1 MDVNGLLTYL
11 DEELEAVQLEST
23 KSLPDY
29 GGLDDPS
36 RLGQTS
42 TYFGL
47 GGFDKS
53 AFNASRGLWR
63 STQTSYRDTLSRLAS
78 EWLDSITTDTS
89 LKGLSSSLSA
99 RLGRFEKE
107 MLSHYTKAYQSGAL
121 KMGNPYYK
129 DVKNF
134 SPADLKFLKQ
144 AVSKEM
150 GYLRNF
156 LGGDA
161 KRKIAGSY
169 FRGLKRVSG
178 FTASLDA
185 QFFNGMVAGAG
196 PNHVFWWEVG
206 GTVAAHCEDCFSLN
220 FNNPYTRDT
229 LPTVPRAGGTKCMS
243 WCQCT
248 LRVAG
253 IHGGAFP
260 GSGVDM
266 DDECA
271 VWSDDDEKMP
281 VGGNI
286 KKLFNDLYKQLNL
299 ARGKISVTTGDAQ
312 KQWIAQRI
320 ELNKNII
327 DLAKSHQVRVVP
339 RWGVGDI
346 KANVNTL
353 SKKGLSHIDN
363 LNKLAS
369 GMEIYL
375 ISGGSMQLA
384 TVEMQDGVLG
394 FNITGRWVKA
404 DSADDFLIFYGGE

>member
-11 DEELEAVQLEST
+11 DEELEAVQLEGT

-53 AFNASRGLWR
+53 AFNASKGLWKNTL
-63 STQTSYRDTLSRLAS
+63 SSYRDTLSRLAN
-78 EWLDSITTDTS
+78 EWFDSITTDTS
-89 LKGLSSSLSA
+89 LKGLSSSLSG

-107 MLSHYTKAYQSGAL
+107 MLSHYTKAYQAGGM
-121 KMGNPYYK
+121 KMGNPYFR
-129 DVKNF
+129 DVANL

-144 AVSKEM
+144 AVRQEM
-150 GYLRNF
+150 GYLKNF

-161 KRKIAGSY
+161 KKKIAGGH
-169 FRGLKRVSG
+169 FRGMKRVDG
-178 FTASLDA
+178 FVNSLDS
-185 QFFNGMVAGAG
+185 QFFNGQVAAAG
-196 PNHVFWWEVG
+196 DNHVFLWELG
-206 GTVAAHCEDCFSLN
+206 GGVALHCEDCFSLN
-220 FNNPYTRDT
+220 FNNPYTKAT

-248 LRVAG
+248 LRVEG

-260 GSGVDM
+260 GTGLPMDAECGVWDAEGVPVSG
-266 DDECA
+266 
-271 VWSDDDEKMP
+271 S
-281 VGGNI
+281 I
-286 KKLFNDLYKQLNL
+286 QKLFDNIYKSMNI
-299 ARGKISVTTGDAQ
+299 ARGKIIVTQGETQ
-312 KQWIAQRI
+312 KMWVARRAA
-320 ELNKNII
+320 LNKNVI
-327 DLAKSHQVRVVP
+327 DLAQQYDVKIKP
-339 RWGVGDI
+339 RWSVGDI
-346 KANVNTL
+346 RANLSTL

-375 ISGGSMQLA
+375 VSGGSMQFGQ
-384 TVEMQDGVLG
+384 VELRDGVLG
-394 FNITGRWVKA
+394 FNILGRWIKVE
-404 DSADDFLIFYGGE
+404 SADDFLIFAKE